1 MSPHDRKFHVFSIK
15 ERVESFR
22 YAFKGV
28 WTLIITQ
35 HNAWVHVLATILVV
49 CAGFFVKLSA
59 EHWIMVLLAT
69 SLVWVAE
76 ALNTAME
83 FLCDATIPEFHPLIE
98 KAKDVAAGAV
108 LISALAAIVVGVL
121 IFKQYLVPESFL
133 V

>member
-1 MSPHDRKFHVFSIK
+1 MAPHDRKFHLFSIK
-15 ERVESFR
+15 ERIESFR

-28 WTLIITQ
+28 QTLIKTQ
-35 HNAWVHVLATILVV
+35 HNAWVHVLATVIVIG
-49 CAGFFVKLSA
+49 AGLYFQISD

-108 LISALAAIVVGVL
+108 LISAFAALLVGVI
-121 IFKQYLVPESFL
+121 IFKSYIL
-133 V
+133 